1 MVTGPG
7 NVYLT
12 AAKRLLRGLIGID
25 SEAGTT
31 EIAVLADDTADPV
44 HVAADLISQA
54 EHDPQRGFGAGHGV
68 ATRWPTRWTPS
79 WRARCRRPSTPSAS
93 ARR

>member
-7 NVYLT
+7 NVYVT

-25 SEAGTT
+25 AEAGPT

-44 HVAADLISQA
+44 HVAADLI
-54 EHDPQRGFGAGHGV
+54 
-68 ATRWPTRWTPS
+68 
-79 WRARCRRPSTPSAS
+79 
-93 ARR
+93 